1 MVFHGIL
8 SEMAP
13 FLVDN
18 FDVAHHGQVADSASA
33 QRLRQTKDRKGA
45 STAPNVA

>member
-1 MVFHGIL
+1 MAFHGIL

-13 FLVDN
+13 FFVD
-18 FDVAHHGQVADSASA
+18 FDGTLHGKVADSASE
-33 QRLRQTKDRKGA
+33 QRLRQTNDKTGV